1 MLAWIVM
8 LGGVLGYGRRKIAK
22 AFCVGIQGA
31 GGMLGYLGSVDVIK
45 LKKI

>member
-8 LGGVLGYGRRKIAK
+8 LGGCLGYRERKIAK

-31 GGMLGYLGSVDVIK
+31 GRELGYLGSVDVIK